1 MAPGITA
8 VASNGHSPGH
18 TSFLVA
24 DGSAQLLVIGDAVTT
39 PALFMANPE
48 WYPVFDM
55 DPAKAIATRRA
66 MLDRAATDRIQ
77 VVGYHFPFPAT
88 GRVERAALGY
98 RLVPAA

>member
-1 MAPGITA
+1 VAPGITA